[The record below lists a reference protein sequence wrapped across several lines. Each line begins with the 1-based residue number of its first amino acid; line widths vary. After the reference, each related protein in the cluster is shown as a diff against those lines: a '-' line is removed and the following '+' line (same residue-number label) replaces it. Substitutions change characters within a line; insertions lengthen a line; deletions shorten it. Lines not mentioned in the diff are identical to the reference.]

1 MSGWDYLSSV
11 RGVPAVF
18 WFAVS
23 AMVGI
28 MVSMALTLAVRL
40 LFGCLRSVHGAM
52 EEFFFFLN
60 ATKRGENFRA
70 RRKMRSV
77 TAFRLA
83 SIRSKASGDKVA
95 RA

>member
-40 LFGCLRSVHGAM
+40 LFGCLRSVHGPM
-52 EEFFFFLN
+52 QEFFFFLN
-60 ATKRGENFRA
+60 EQSVVRTSGRGGKCE
-70 RRKMRSV
+70 MLPRS
-77 TAFRLA
+77 
-83 SIRSKASGDKVA
+83 D
-95 RA
+95 